1 MRETFSLSFAAQG
14 LATCRNSMTKY
25 IQQQAKANP
34 APDGPGLDALSDDR
48 TVVHR
53 LFREF
58 DRIADDAD
66 PSRKAELA
74 RAICR
79 EIAMKTKGGEGGN

>member
-1 MRETFSLSFAAQG
+1 
-14 LATCRNSMTKY
+14 MTKH

-34 APDGPGLDALSDDR
+34 APDGPGLDTLIDDR

-58 DRIADDAD
+58 DQIGDDAD
-66 PSRKAELA
+66 PSRKTELA
-74 RAICR
+74 KAICR
-79 EIAMKTKGGEGGN
+79 EIAMKTKDGEGGD